1 MRFAKSGVQYV
12 ITIARGENV
21 IESLTRFAAAEG
33 VLNAHFT
40 AIGAV
45 EFVSCGYYALD
56 EKKYHFR
63 QYNELLEVASATGN
77 IMLKDGAPFVH
88 LHAIFTD
95 TENSAFGG
103 HIEEMRVGVT
113 LEIIL
118 TPLQSELSREHDE
131 AIGLFLISCPKAD

>member
-1 MRFAKSGVQYV
+1 
-12 ITIARGENV
+12 
-21 IESLTRFAAAEG
+21 
-33 VLNAHFT
+33 
-40 AIGAV
+40 
-45 EFVSCGYYALD
+45 
-56 EKKYHFR
+56 
-63 QYNELLEVASATGN
+63 
-77 IMLKDGAPFVH
+77 MLKDGAPFVH

-131 AIGLFLISCPKAD
+131 AIGLFLISCGDHS